1 MAHTLAELESA
12 SRHVA
17 EGARRVADQRRRI
30 AELVRT
36 GRDTR
41 LSIHVLENFQATLE
55 LLVQHRNII
64 LRDLGLKQTEL
75 PS

>member
-1 MAHTLAELESA
+1 VNGQ
-12 SRHVA
+12 SRIT
-17 EGARRVADQRRRI
+17 E
-30 AELVRT
+30 
-36 GRDTR
+36 
-41 LSIHVLENFQATLE
+41 LENFQATLQ

>member
-12 SRHVA
+12 NRHVA

-30 AELVRT
+30 AELVSA
-36 GRDTR
+36 GGDTR
-41 LSIHVLENFQATLE
+41 LSIHVLENFQATLQ